1 MNAVIL
7 NAAGGVVKNLNG
19 ARSEKITKILPR
31 HSVQGQNDGLQM
43 LSVEKMFSSAKLDA
57 RSVLRG

>member
-19 ARSEKITKILPR
+19 VRSEKITKIPLR
-31 HSVQGQNDGLQM
+31 RSVQGQNDGLQM
-43 LSVEKMFSSAKLDA
+43 LSVVKEIL
-57 RSVLRG
+57 LREGRR

>member
-19 ARSEKITKILPR
+19 VRSEKITKILPR
-31 HSVQGQNDGLQM
+31 HSVQGQSDGLQM
-43 LSVEKMFSSAKLDA
+43 FSVVKD
-57 RSVLRG
+57 VLLREA

>member
-19 ARSEKITKILPR
+19 VRSEKSLR
-31 HSVQGQNDGLQM
+31 
-43 LSVEKMFSSAKLDA
+43 FSLVTPFRVRMTACRCSQ
-57 RSVLRG
+57 